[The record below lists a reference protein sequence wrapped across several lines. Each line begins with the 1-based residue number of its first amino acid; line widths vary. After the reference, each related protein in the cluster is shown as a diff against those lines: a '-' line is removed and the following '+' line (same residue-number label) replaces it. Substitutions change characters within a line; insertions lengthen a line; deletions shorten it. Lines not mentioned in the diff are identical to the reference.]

1 MSAFWQ
7 FKALI
12 RKNVL
17 TLKRSVFTTLLE
29 IFYPI
34 ILMLV
39 GYLVELIFA
48 SKKFVFENEGGL
60 DNYLIDKGNFGFDY
74 NVYTHL
80 AGIKMFENQED
91 YFNHIKDKIGN
102 DELTKLRGKL
112 LFIQSNLSPD
122 NGVWKYVD
130 PLNEVH
136 DIPLSTISG
145 LPNKPITMICYNRF
159 SIAFVGFKEDDESGP
174 GPTIKRYIEI
184 EAQSL
189 NRKYSIDDNIT
200 NQFSYS
206 YINKL
211 RKSSTEKLPEKI
223 NLLTL
228 IPSYNIKS
236 FSKLKRILPVV
247 LLDHDFTSNI
257 PDEQKRKNKSLIA
270 LIFENNE
277 SIVVRMDNFAS
288 IYRFNQASINLN
300 IEAVYHISYQKT
312 LIFYLSNN
320 SIKVSSYASRTCD
333 RYISDLNKI
342 YDMLRVKEK
351 LSLYFE
357 KSEKVKDLVSYNS
370 EDIIKIDD
378 NIKRK

>member
-1 MSAFWQ
+1 MIEINNNQESN
-7 FKALI
+7 KDNLNKDNNI
-12 RKNVL
+12 EPEKVKNNN
-17 TLKRSVFTTLLE
+17 S
-29 IFYPI
+29 
-34 ILMLV
+34 
-39 GYLVELIFA
+39 
-48 SKKFVFENEGGL
+48 
-60 DNYLIDKGNFGFDY
+60 
-74 NVYTHL
+74 
-80 AGIKMFENQED
+80 ENQKDQNIINELKINYNFQITSSLIYSYSENKSIYYIIGTNTGKVAIIDIFFED
-91 YFNHIKDKIGN
+91 N
-102 DELTKLRGKL
+102 LKLNPVIFL
-112 LFIQSNLSPD
+112 DYHTSPI
-122 NGVWKYVD
+122 
-130 PLNEVH
+130 E
-136 DIPLSTISG
+136 T
-145 LPNKPITMICYNRF
+145 F
-159 SIAFVGFKEDDESGP
+159 SIYENRILITSSSDGMVSFTDISNQK
-174 GPTIKRYIEI
+174 I
-184 EAQSL
+184 EAAIYTATRADVIDNANVDNIMKKNQSL

-378 NIKRK
+378 NIKRKKK

>member
-189 NRKYSIDDNIT
+189 NRKYNYPYFKDIEELKK
-200 NQFSYS
+200 
-206 YINKL
+206 YIKDEDYGKPGKPTICFGIYFKKMPKKIFRL
-211 RKSSTEKLPEKI
+211 RFI
-223 NLLTL
+223 ILTIL
-228 IPSYNIKS
+228 
-236 FSKLKRILPVV
+236 FRMELKMFRI
-247 LLDHDFTSNI
+247 I
-257 PDEQKRKNKSLIA
+257 
-270 LIFENNE
+270 
-277 SIVVRMDNFAS
+277 
-288 IYRFNQASINLN
+288 
-300 IEAVYHISYQKT
+300 
-312 LIFYLSNN
+312 
-320 SIKVSSYASRTCD
+320 
-333 RYISDLNKI
+333 
-342 YDMLRVKEK
+342 
-351 LSLYFE
+351 
-357 KSEKVKDLVSYNS
+357 
-370 EDIIKIDD
+370 
-378 NIKRK
+378 